1 MISHYVVHGS
11 SAQMTG
17 IGDKTCHLIL
27 GSPPYFSPAVDQRLK
42 QGKLGN
48 DELPSLEESIV
59 KFAYGL
65 RANFKEVARV
75 LHPGGTVVLQTR
87 DVRLNNRLVGIE
99 NVHRNLLESS
109 GLELVS
115 RHFWLPR
122 YTTLSRRRIRERLV
136 KEGILAPHD
145 PEVFLVFKRIGF
157 TQEKPVNL
165 MLSDSILSQPII
177 KTDKHPQKD
186 PHPHQAPEPVVCE
199 FINQYTK
206 PGDLIIDPFAGGGTT
221 IMCAKRLGRSAVGYE
236 TDAIWAERASN
247 KLSLT
252 SAGG

>member
-1 MISHYVVHGS
+1 MISHHVVHGS

-17 IGDKTCHLIL
+17 ISDMTCHLIF
-27 GSPPYFSPAVDQRLK
+27 GSPPYFSLAVDQRLR
-42 QGKLGN
+42 QGKMGN
-48 DELPSLEESIV
+48 DELPAIEESIV
-59 KFAYGL
+59 QFAYGL
-65 RANFKEVARV
+65 RANFKEVERV
-75 LHPGGTVVLQTR
+75 LHPRGTVVLQTR

-99 NVHRNLLESS
+99 NIHRTLLESL

-115 RHFWLPR
+115 RHFWLPN

-136 KEGILAPHD
+136 KQGILSPHD
-145 PEVFLVFKRIGF
+145 PEVFLVFKRTGF
-157 TQEKPVNL
+157 TQDISANPMV
-165 MLSDSILSQPII
+165 SDSILSQSIMQ
-177 KTDKHPQKD
+177 TGKHPQND

-236 TDAIWAERASN
+236 TDAIWAERAAN
-247 KLSLT
+247 KLTLT
-252 SAGG
+252 PAGG